1 MIPNKKSSRVNW
13 AKLYPD
19 LLRIISKKL
28 FDISSFICFRAVCK
42 RWRSATRLSDPPV
55 QFPWLIDWPRC
66 KGKLDFTFRFYSINT
81 HKTHT
86 FEVPDAHIYGPSD
99 GRVMLYE
106 CYRCSQECQS
116 FLNPLSWEEQFLP
129 LEVPV
134 DNLRPISLWRKNLK
148 PSVVYLQEDDSR
160 IFCSWHSEKNKWTNT
175 RFPRTRTVAF
185 YDHKFFVAVPSSKR
199 ITVIDEA
206 SGVVLSDIP
215 HPSRDF
221 YNGYLIATDDGLL
234 AVEISIL
241 VSPFLRVD
249 DLQKCEF
256 DVYRL
261 ENYPR
266 NPHWNKLSGIGD
278 LMVFVD
284 KNSGFSLKASDFGAG
299 FRGNC
304 IYFITKGNKPNR
316 HGSEHVIGRF
326 DIGLNKTEKM
336 LTPRWLGNRTWERQ
350 AAWFMPTLN

>member
-13 AKLYPD
+13 AELNPD
-19 LLRIISKKL
+19 LLHIISKKL

-42 RWRSATRLSDPPV
+42 RWRSATSLSDPPL
-55 QFPWLIDWPRC
+55 QFPWLIDWPC
-66 KGKLDFTFRFYSINT
+66 SKGKLDFTFRFYSINT
-81 HKTHT
+81 QKTHT

-106 CYRCSQECQS
+106 CYRCSRECQS

-129 LEVPV
+129 VEVPV
-134 DNLRPISLWRKNLK
+134 DYVRPISLSCKNLK
-148 PSVVYLQEDDSR
+148 PSVFYYQEENSR
-160 IFCSWHSEKNKWTNT
+160 YRFCSWHSEKSKWTKT
-175 RFPRTRTVAF
+175 RFPRTRMVAF
-185 YDHKFFVAVPSSKR
+185 YDDKFFVAEPSSKR
-199 ITVIDEA
+199 ITVIVEA
-206 SGVVLSDIP
+206 SGVVLPDIP

-221 YNGYLIATDDGLL
+221 NLYNGYLIATDDGLL

-241 VSPFLRVD
+241 VSSARE
-249 DLQKCEF
+249 QCEF

-261 ENYPR
+261 ENYPQ
-266 NPHWNKLSGIGD
+266 NPHWNKLNGIGN

-284 KNSGFSLKASDFGAG
+284 KNSGFSLKASDFGG
-299 FRGNC
+299 GCRGNC
-304 IYFITKGNKPNR
+304 IYFITKENKSNR
-316 HGSEHVIGRF
+316 YGSEHVIGRF

-336 LTPRWLGNRTWERQ
+336 LTPHWFGNRTWERQ